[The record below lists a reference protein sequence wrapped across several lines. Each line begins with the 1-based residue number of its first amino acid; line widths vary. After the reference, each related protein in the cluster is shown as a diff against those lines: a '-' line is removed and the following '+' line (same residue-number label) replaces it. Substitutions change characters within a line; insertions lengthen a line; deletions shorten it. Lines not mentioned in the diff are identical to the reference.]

1 MSYVEESMQ
10 NAIKEVEMWASNWG
24 FRISV
29 EKNKIICFS
38 KKNKTPVVKLKLY
51 EQKLEQVS
59 EFRFLGIWMDSKITF
74 AKHIQQIVDKCKRG
88 INVLRC
94 LAGIDWGADRQS
106 LKRIYCALI
115 RSTFDYG

>member
-38 KKNKTPVVKLKLY
+38 KKNKT
-51 EQKLEQVS
+51 S
-59 EFRFLGIWMDSKITF
+59 
-74 AKHIQQIVDKCKRG
+74 
-88 INVLRC
+88 
-94 LAGIDWGADRQS
+94 
-106 LKRIYCALI
+106 
-115 RSTFDYG
+115 